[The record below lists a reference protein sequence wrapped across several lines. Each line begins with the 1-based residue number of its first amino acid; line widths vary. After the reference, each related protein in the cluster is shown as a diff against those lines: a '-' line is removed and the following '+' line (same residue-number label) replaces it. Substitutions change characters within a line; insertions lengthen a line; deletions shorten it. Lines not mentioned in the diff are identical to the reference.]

1 MDLAKIDL
9 NHIAII
15 MDGNGRWAQ
24 DRGLERT
31 AGHAAGEESLSK
43 TIHWALQNNLKWL
56 TVYAFSTENW
66 MRSSDEVE
74 FLMFFNRDLL
84 IRRREEF
91 NNLGVRFHFLGDL
104 DDEKIPVE
112 NKVLMSETEEQT
124 SSNIKLNL
132 VFAFNYGSRD
142 EVHKSIEKFTN
153 DHDSSVNI
161 ELVSDKFKEY
171 MYIPSMPDPDLLI
184 RTAGEQRLSNF
195 LLYQL
200 SYTELMFFKTLWPE
214 FCEIELN
221 QAVEEFSKR
230 KRTYGKA

>member
-1 MDLAKIDL
+1 VDSKKVNL

-15 MDGNGRWAQ
+15 MDGNGRWAK
-24 DRGLERT
+24 DKGLERT
-31 AGHAAGEESLSK
+31 EGHAAGEQSLSR
-43 TIHWALQNNLKWL
+43 TIHWALENNIKWL

-84 IRRREEF
+84 TRRRDEF
-91 NNLGVRFHFLGDL
+91 NKLGVRFHFLGDL
-104 DDEKIPVE
+104 EDNKIPNE
-112 NKVLMSETEEQT
+112 NKVLMSETEKIT
-124 SSNIKLNL
+124 SSNTELNL
-132 VFAFNYGSRD
+132 VFAFNYGSKT
-142 EVHKSIEKFTN
+142 EIH
-153 DHDSSVNI
+153 SSVQKFIDANKVNVGI
-161 ELVSDKFKEY
+161 EFIESEFRNY
-171 MYIPSMPDPDLLI
+171 MYIPNMPDPDLLI

-200 SYTELMFFKTLWPE
+200 SYTELMFFETLWPE
-214 FCEIELN
+214 FGDKELN

>member
-24 DRGLERT
+24 DKGLERT

-112 NKVLMSETEEQT
+112 NKVLMSETEKQT

-153 DHDSSVNI
+153 DHDSNVNV
-161 ELVSDKFKEY
+161 ELVSDKFRNY

-214 FCEIELN
+214 FCEGELN